1 MGASFWHCGHLQ
13 ALQEGALRSATP
25 FVDTGL
31 QVGVRRDER
40 PVKGRVFVVKHVHQR
55 FIPQGRRILGAAWVR
70 GIEFQQSPLLLN
82 SRASSMMPLLLAVNS
97 RIGPAPFSYRPS

>member
-40 PVKGRVFVVKHVHQR
+40 PVKGRVLSSNTFTSVLSHR
-55 FIPQGRRILGAAWVR
+55 AGAYLALLGSGV
-70 GIEFQQSPLLLN
+70 LN
-82 SRASSMMPLLLAVNS
+82 FSSRPC
-97 RIGPAPFSYRPS
+97 F